1 MKKSV
6 VFLIAALAFFAGLSG
21 GILSGF
27 ILAPVKKGV
36 RTNITVNGSVR
47 LPGKKSRKKKKKKKK
62 ISAPGYFLKNIPAA
76 AGSGDNKK
84 RKGNKKWIGQK

>member
-6 VFLIAALAFFAGLSG
+6 VFLIAALAFFVVFSG

-47 LPGKKSRKKKKKKKK
+47 LPGKKSRKKKK

>member
-27 ILAPVKKGV
+27 ILAPVKKGF

-47 LPGKKSRKKKKKKKK
+47 LPGKKSRKKKKKK